1 MELLETTYCLHF
13 SMLLFL
19 PTATLKNLNTM
30 FHNCFNSPVFANK
43 ILYFRYNNWGIYLN
57 ALSMSEKLVITLAL
71 ERKKSRIDL

>member
-13 SMLLFL
+13 SMLLFF

-43 ILYFRYNNWGIYLN
+43 ILYFRNWGIYPN

-71 ERKKSRIDL
+71 ERKNSRIDL

>member
-43 ILYFRYNNWGIYLN
+43 ILYFRNWSIYPN

-71 ERKKSRIDL
+71 ERKNSRIDL